1 MSRPKK
7 HPTVR
12 KVKVTLTIMPMLLAI
27 AKIEAYKEG
36 VSLSEKVERL
46 LAFSLAHSESMRH
59 LGYTPPLC
67 PPV

>member
-7 HPTVR
+7 HPNVR
-12 KVKVTLTIMPMLLAI
+12 KLKVTLTIEPMLLTI
-27 AKIEAYKEG
+27 AKLEAYKEG

-46 LAFSLAHSESMRH
+46 LAFSLAHSESMR
-59 LGYTPPLC
+59 LLSYTPPLC

>member
-7 HPTVR
+7 HPNVR
-12 KVKVTLTIMPMLLAI
+12 KLKVTLTIEPMLLTI
-27 AKIEAYKEG
+27 AKLEAYKEG

-46 LAFSLAHSESMRH
+46 LAFSLAHSESLRL
-59 LGYTPPLC
+59 LGYAPPLC